1 MATNYA
7 YYKQLFEK
15 HDIQFNK
22 LTTTPIKIIGKKRK
36 YEEAMGYANDY
47 EVVQE
52 PPQVATYVSN
62 WVDAYTEQII
72 RRSLN

>member
-7 YYKQLFEK
+7 YYRQLFEK

-22 LTTTPIKIIGKKRK
+22 LTTTPIQTIGKKRR

-52 PPQVATYVSN
+52 PQQIASQNGN
-62 WVDAYTEQII
+62 WVDGYTEQQLA
-72 RRSLN
+72 RSLN